1 MTGEWEGGWVGRV
14 GGHLPVKEKAA
25 GWEDDERIAGG
36 DCAGRA
42 AAGRSGGGGLRP
54 AAATRVAAAGAIRAG
69 SSDGL
74 DMETTPPLP
83 PRRANL
89 RR

>member
-1 MTGEWEGGWVGRV
+1 MTGEGDGGRGGRV
-14 GGHLPVKEKAA
+14 GGHWPVEEKAA

-42 AAGRSGGGGLRP
+42 AAGRGGGGGLLP
-54 AAATRVAAAGAIRAG
+54 AAATLVAAAGAG
-69 SSDGL
+69 SRSAPDRL